1 MRTLPFM
8 LSAAALAAPAFGQ
21 LTFRLVATVDVDS
34 TANGANPEFIGTNP
48 AAVAWDGTDL
58 YLAGFNNAPNPLDVG
73 ICRIADALGAAVAQ
87 PAFGVQASTP
97 SFRGFS
103 GLDISGG
110 TVLASYDV
118 GSPHPDGIT
127 AWNGATGGALWS
139 KNARGGSGVAFDP
152 GFAGTGAGSGAAWT
166 TFGSGRRSLQDLANG
181 SDIYDSS
188 NGMVF
193 DAGVGFFWRSMAF
206 DDATGDIYLR
216 EGNNL
221 VKGTRSGANAI
232 SGTSVPYDPLD
243 EDFIAG
249 QNCEFIDGE
258 AGRMVVFNNREFT
271 NTGQDFEANI
281 FIELASGGQIP
292 IVWDGL
298 IANTGNAWYDF
309 SWHGPSNTLAV
320 MDFANRDV
328 HIVEVLQGLGTN
340 YCTANANSTGNPA
353 VISATG
359 SAAAADN
366 LLTLMV
372 EDMPNGQFAYFV
384 CGQASGF
391 ISGPG
396 GSQGN
401 LCILGQ
407 LGRFRSQLQ
416 NSGQTG
422 SVSID
427 VDLTQIP
434 LNPVVA
440 VQPGDTWFFQLWYRD
455 NNPGPTSNFSDGLQV
470 DFQ

>member
-1 MRTLPFM
+1 MRTLTS
-8 LSAAALAAPAFGQ
+8 LITAAALAAPAFGQ

-34 TANGANPEFIGTNP
+34 TANVANPEFIGTNP

-58 YLAGFNNAPNPLDVG
+58 WLAGYNNSPNPLDVG
-73 ICRIADALGAAVAQ
+73 ITRIADALGAAVAQ
-87 PAFGVQASTP
+87 PAFGIQGTTP
-97 SFRGFS
+97 SFRGYS
-103 GLDISGG
+103 GLDLNSG
-110 TVLASYDV
+110 TLMASFDV
-118 GSPHPDGIT
+118 GAVHPEGIT
-127 AWNGATGGALWS
+127 AWDAATGGSLWAKS
-139 KNARGGSGVAFDP
+139 ARGGSGVGFDP
-152 GFAGTGAGSGAAWT
+152 GFAGAGSGAGWT
-166 TFGSGRRSLQDLANG
+166 TFGSGRRSLQDLATG
-181 SDIYDSS
+181 ADIYDSS
-188 NGMVF
+188 NGMII
-193 DAGVGFFWRSMAF
+193 DAGVGFFWRCMAF

-232 SGTSVPYDPLD
+232 SGTSVLFDPLD

-258 AGRMVVFNNREFT
+258 AGRMIVFNNREFT
-271 NTGQDFEANI
+271 NTGQDFDANI
-281 FIELASGGQIP
+281 FVELASGGQVP
-292 IVWDGL
+292 IIWDGL
-298 IANTGNAWYDF
+298 IAPTGNAWYDF
-309 SWHGPSNTLAV
+309 AWHGPSNTLAIV
-320 MDFANRDV
+320 DFANRDV

-340 YCTANANSTGNPA
+340 YCVANANSTGVGA
-353 VISATG
+353 TISATG

-366 LLTLMV
+366 LLTLTV
-372 EDMPNGQFAYFV
+372 GDMPNGQFAYFV

-391 ISGPG
+391 IANPG

-416 NSGQTG
+416 NSGSAG

-440 VQPGDTWFFQLWYRD
+440 VQPGDTWYFQLWYRD
-455 NNPGPTSNFSDGLQV
+455 NNPGPTSNFSDGIQV
-470 DFQ
+470 DFL

>member
-1 MRTLPFM
+1 MQKLAICGASILVAAAS
-8 LSAAALAAPAFGQ
+8 LSAQVSLIHQG
-21 LTFRLVATVDVDS
+21 TVDVSS
-34 TANGANPEFIGTNP
+34 TSVSANPEYIGNNP
-48 AAVAWDGTDL
+48 SAVAWNGTDL
-58 YLAGFNNAPNPLDVG
+58 YVAGFNG
-73 ICRIADALGAAVAQ
+73 SGGAANTGISKIANALSGGT
-87 PAFGVQASTP
+87 PGAAFGVLSTP
-97 SFRGFS
+97 NSRGYS
-103 GLDISGG
+103 GLDVSAAGVVAAYDAGSAVPEGISAYDAAGG
-110 TVLASYDV
+110 F
-118 GSPHPDGIT
+118 
-127 AWNGATGGALWS
+127 LWS
-139 KNARGGSGVAFDP
+139 RNARGGSGVAYDP
-152 GFAGTGAGSGAAWT
+152 GFGGVDAGTGWT
-166 TFGSGRRSLQDLANG
+166 TFGSGRRALQDNATG
-181 SDIYDSS
+181 ADIYTTS
-188 NGMVF
+188 NGMIIS
-193 DAGVGFFWRSMAF
+193 APTSGTFWRDMDF